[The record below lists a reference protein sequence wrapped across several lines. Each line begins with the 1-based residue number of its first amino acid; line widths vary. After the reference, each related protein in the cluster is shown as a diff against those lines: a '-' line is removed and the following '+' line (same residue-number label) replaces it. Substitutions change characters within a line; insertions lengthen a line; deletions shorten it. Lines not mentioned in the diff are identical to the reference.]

1 MIKPFNRRLL
11 VSRQEKPKDDKQQSA
26 FIVPTEIEEEF
37 SKRKEFEIVKV
48 VSKSDDVTLPVKIG
62 DKVVVLNHMIEKVEL
77 EGDEFLFV
85 TENNVIGKV

>member
-11 VSRQEKPKDDKQQSA
+11 IDKQIKPKQENQSA
-26 FIVPTEIEEEF
+26 FIIPPDMEEEF

-48 VSKSDDVTLPVKIG
+48 ISKSDDVTLPVKAG

-77 EGDEFLFV
+77 EGTEYLFIA
-85 TENNVIGKV
+85 ENSIIGKV